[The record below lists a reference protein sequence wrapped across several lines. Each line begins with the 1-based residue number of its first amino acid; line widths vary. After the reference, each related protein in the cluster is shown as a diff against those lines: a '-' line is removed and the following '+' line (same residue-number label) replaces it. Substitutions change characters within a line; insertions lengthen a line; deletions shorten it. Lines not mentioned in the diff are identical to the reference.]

1 MERCDGHSSITILEG
16 ANNEEG
22 RRIAMELV
30 RTTAMARRNRSS
42 TEGISCYYGLA
53 SSHPSRLASISSRG
67 PIGTAHDCRG
77 RPEGEYLSKSRVS
90 AVTDGWKLAFGGL
103 ALTNLVASLEV
114 VQIWQASHAS
124 ERNSFLPTQ
133 NSAYGSPATSTPTA
147 QGIPKSCC
155 RWSNSTSG
163 CGISNRTSIFC
174 PPGGEELR
182 RNGA

>member
-1 MERCDGHSSITILEG
+1 MD
-16 ANNEEG
+16 
-22 RRIAMELV
+22 LV

-77 RPEGEYLSKSRVS
+77 RLEGEYLSKSRVS

-124 ERNSFLPTQ
+124 ERDSFFSDPEFRLRKSGHFDSYGTRDPKVLLSLEQLNERLWHIESHLDFLPARWGGASKKRCLSR
-133 NSAYGSPATSTPTA
+133 NVEVA
-147 QGIPKSCC
+147 SC
-155 RWSNSTSG
+155 
-163 CGISNRTSIFC
+163 
-174 PPGGEELR
+174 
-182 RNGA
+182 